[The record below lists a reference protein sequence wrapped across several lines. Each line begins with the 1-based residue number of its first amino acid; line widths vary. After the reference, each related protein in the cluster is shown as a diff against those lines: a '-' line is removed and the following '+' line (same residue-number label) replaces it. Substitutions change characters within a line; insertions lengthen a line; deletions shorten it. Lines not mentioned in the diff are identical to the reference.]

1 MIGLLALLWCI
12 YLSECLVRQRPGE
25 LVLSA
30 RAIKG
35 WRAIAEPEIQLLG
48 GTVGFSWTAVLPWR
62 LAFTLSGDELD
73 IRKARDLVGGVKES
87 TRWLRIASGTL
98 FLWVLGGLTVLV
110 ITDRLLSVLLP
121 YTVMALLLWALTLVA
136 FLRAFRGVHGHR
148 PPLEIWVTAALSP
161 VALIRAPHIVCL
173 SAIKSLHP
181 VAASAILADDA
192 EFLRVGRLWHFDAP
206 ALRPAIERA
215 AKTRALQDQLT
226 APPATSEHAARFC
239 PRCHETY
246 TAAAERC
253 ADCTEVPLQL
263 LPSRS

>member
-73 IRKARDLVGGVKES
+73 IRTARDLVGGVKES

-121 YTVMALLLWALTLVA
+121 YTVVALLLWALTLVA
-136 FLRAFRGVHGHR
+136 FFRAFRRVQGHR

-161 VALIRAPHIVCL
+161 IALIRAPHIVCL
-173 SAIKSLHP
+173 SAIKILHP

-215 AKTRALQDQLT
+215 ARTRALQNQLT
-226 APPATSEHAARFC
+226 APPATPEHAARFC